1 MKIKLLT
8 NRGIAFIENWVTEN
22 SIHGKPNK
30 RAMEMWVSEAEMGD
44 IDDDPIIELRQFET
58 ISGRTETL
66 KIPEEYFTYELLEE

>member
-1 MKIKLLT
+1 MKIKLIT
-8 NRGIAFIENWVTEN
+8 NRGYSFIEKWVTEN
-22 SIHGKPNK
+22 SINGKPDK
-30 RAMEMWVSEAEMGD
+30 RAMELWISEAEMGD